1 MENAGT
7 ACTCPGVRSLDG
19 SACISA
25 CPANS
30 ANFGGQCQCAEDFA
44 LSADKTTCEHTGAP
58 DSTNSDEN
66 ARKRRI
72 AAEIAVFSCIG
83 ALEVVFAVLLGCWQC
98 GLRRHQTALDE
109 RERSL
114 KRKSRS
120 IAPLASPASRSA
132 DGRPPPGPS
141 FASRGSSGQGSVKSL
156 SLRRNST
163 SISDGTL
170 GSFLCDGALGS
181 ASETVFRVDS
191 QKLGPAAGE
200 GRKRR
205 KIRRELSSEEFG
217 KFGLH
222 PVRLDAGD

>member
-1 MENAGT
+1 M
-7 ACTCPGVRSLDG
+7 
-19 SACISA
+19 
-25 CPANS
+25 
-30 ANFGGQCQCAEDFA
+30 DFA
-44 LSADKTTCEHTGAP
+44 LSADKTTCERTGAP

-66 ARKRRI
+66 ARKRRV

-83 ALEVVFAVLLGCWQC
+83 ALEVVFAVLLCCWQC
-98 GLRRHQTALDE
+98 GLRKHQAALDE

-120 IAPLASPASRSA
+120 IAPLASLASPASRSA

-141 FASRGSSGQGSVKSL
+141 FASRGSSGQSSVKSL

-163 SISDGTL
+163 SISDRTL

-181 ASETVFRVDS
+181 ASETIFRVDS

-205 KIRRELSSEEFG
+205 KIHRELSSEEFG